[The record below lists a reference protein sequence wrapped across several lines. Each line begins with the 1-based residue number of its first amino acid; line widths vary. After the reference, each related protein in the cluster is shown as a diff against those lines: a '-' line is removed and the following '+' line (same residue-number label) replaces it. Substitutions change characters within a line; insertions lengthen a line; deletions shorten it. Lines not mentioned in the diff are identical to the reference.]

1 MKADDVCAGKW
12 VSNIGPQDTF
22 PVPEG
27 IWNYHGSNY
36 LAVSLW
42 SLEAGAAKVSNL
54 SLVAGPVIQSGYG
67 PVELSYLTGWSQREG
82 AY

>member
-1 MKADDVCAGKW
+1 MSFPSLKLCDMVLTRQ
-12 VSNIGPQDTF
+12 QDSF

-36 LAVSLW
+36 LAISLW
-42 SLEAGAAKVSNL
+42 SLEKGTAKVGNL
-54 SLVAGPVIQSGYG
+54 SLVAGPAIQSGYG
-67 PVELSYLTGWSQREG
+67 PVALSPLTGWHKREG